1 MSRRIRPMLVLVTA
15 AALLPLG
22 AGTASASASPAEPRL
37 CPPPASALAGAV
49 GEAGKADRRT
59 APLPPNVV
67 AFIKKYC
74 AWGEKTSVV
83 KNYMDLF
90 TSDGTLMDTG
100 LPQPIGR
107 TVIKEQ
113 IEGVLKVMPDYVFEP
128 VSVTSS
134 PDGGVIFV
142 KARNTGTVKQLQ
154 GPAVSVDY
162 YTMHR
167 LVLRGDEVEQG
178 RRFWDQTE
186 LFRPLD
192 QTLPNLFAGLGSG
205 GAAGRAAGG
214 AAVGKR
220 STGLPGTAEW
230 KERRKQAW
238 NSGDVSALVP
248 DVRNLRLNGPGLKG
262 PITGAAGAEEYLG
275 RFFGAMR
282 GQLKL
287 EPGNTV
293 RKGRTVHQEWVGH
306 ATVGPDDENGNPTTP
321 REVTY
326 GIVER
331 FTHDGRGGTEWELS
345 FETLDLV
352 ATQSRIA
359 KLRERIFPP
368 KKIS

>member
-1 MSRRIRPMLVLVTA
+1 MSRRIRPLLVLVTA

-22 AGTASASASPAEPRL
+22 AGTASASASPAEPKL
-37 CPPPASALAGAV
+37 CPPSASAPAGA
-49 GEAGKADRRT
+49 AGTADRRT

-67 AFIKKYC
+67 AFIEKYC
-74 AWGEKTSVV
+74 AWGAKTSVV
-83 KNYMDLF
+83 ENYMDLF
-90 TSDGTLMDTG
+90 THDGTLMDTG
-100 LPQPIGR
+100 LPQPIDR
-107 TVIKEQ
+107 LVIEKQ
-113 IEGVLKVMPDYVFEP
+113 IRGVLGVMPDYVFEP

-134 PDGGVIFV
+134 PDGRVIFV
-142 KARNTGTVKQLQ
+142 KARNTGTVQQLQ
-154 GPAVSVDY
+154 GPAVPVDY

-167 LVLRGDEVEQG
+167 LMLRGDRVEQG

-205 GAAGRAAGG
+205 GAAGWAAGG
-214 AAVGKR
+214 AAFEKR
-220 STGLPGTAEW
+220 SAGLPGTAEW

-238 NSGDVSALVP
+238 NSGDASALVP
-248 DVRNLRLNGPGLKG
+248 DARNLRLNGPGLKG
-262 PITGAAGAEEYLG
+262 PITSAAGAEEYLG

-282 GQLKL
+282 GRLEL

-306 ATVGPDDENGNPTTP
+306 ATVGPDEENGSPTTP
-321 REVTY
+321 RRVTY

-331 FTHDGRGGTEWELS
+331 FTQDGRGGTEWELS

-352 ATQSRIA
+352 ATQSRIE
-359 KLRERIFPP
+359 KLRERIFPAPP
-368 KKIS
+368 KTS